1 MADCLQDLE
10 YYSSIHKCYV
20 IGDIID
26 IDDEDNYVMK
36 NKKDNNSEICE
47 SKYIRKITN
56 ISSTPLNE
64 CVCEYIKSEDEYIE
78 VEVKETKG
86 LFSILEIEDEEG
98 NINTILSRQKQLRY
112 IEYLP
117 LDDYI
122 REKYTNIFFQISP
135 ELSPW
140 IGSDKFNSQLNR
152 IYENNETHKLY
163 HSHYPSDSPKTL
175 RLLCDANQIE
185 RARLILESAI
195 KMEKKLI
202 LLNQDTEKSKNELN
216 EYKKKNQKVL
226 VNQKFIGLIIGK
238 DGASIKNLKSKYGVN
253 ITIDTKK
260 DKKVTQVVIQG
271 ENGDKVEEC
280 VKEIS
285 LCEKIF
291 EISETCAND
300 LKKRV
305 SKLMED
311 YNVKYIFISKEE
323 KKDDEGKIYKAPN
336 VTIIGNSE
344 YVDNLYNNE
353 IKDYDKYES
362 YNNYDNYNNYDDYG
376 NNYNSS
382 SYRQSNKRYNNYY
395 NNYNNRQDNYKYNK
409 GYSNRNS
416 YY

>member
-26 IDDEDNYVMK
+26 IDDEDNYVLK

-140 IGSDKFNSQLNR
+140 IGSEKFNSQLNR